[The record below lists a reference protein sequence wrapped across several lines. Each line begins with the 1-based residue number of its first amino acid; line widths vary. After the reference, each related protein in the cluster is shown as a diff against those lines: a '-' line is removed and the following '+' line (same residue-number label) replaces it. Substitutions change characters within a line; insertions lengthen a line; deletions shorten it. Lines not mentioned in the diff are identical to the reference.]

1 MTPRRRSWS
10 NSSSRRPAVWNKPP
24 PLWARRGSF
33 LKSGACSSLLSSGS
47 HASSA
52 SSGPGHASTS
62 LVRRVAA
69 SVPSGLAGTLEDLL
83 VVKPDEN
90 TSGLQAIKANP
101 SKPSVDAMLTLLD
114 KLRVIEATG
123 VLGVD
128 LSWLNGNYQ
137 RALFH
142 QVRKTSVT
150 RLRELAESRRHAA
163 LVCFLWQSYRDA
175 VDQTV
180 DMFDKLLTRAH
191 TQAQN
196 ELDEQLCHQR
206 QTIQISLTALRS
218 LGKIILDDEI
228 SDEELRARL
237 FAVVSREELV
247 ACMDNT
253 GEWVTGKRSDL
264 FHGIVRRH
272 GMLRKFSPAWLDAL
286 ELTQDIEGEQSACL
300 RALQMLK
307 ELNATGRRSY
317 RKMRRPTSYRN
328 ALNP

>member
-1 MTPRRRSWS
+1 MP
-10 NSSSRRPAVWNKPP
+10 N
-24 PLWARRGSF
+24 G
-33 LKSGACSSLLSSGS
+33 
-47 HASSA
+47 
-52 SSGPGHASTS
+52 
-62 LVRRVAA
+62 LVV
-69 SVPSGLAGTLEDLL
+69 SLEDLL

-90 TSGLQAIKANP
+90 SSGLQTIKANP

-123 VLGVD
+123 VLWVD

-196 ELDEQLCHQR
+196 ELNEQLCSQR
-206 QTIQISLTALRS
+206 QTIQASLTALRS
-218 LGKIILDDEI
+218 LGGIILDDAI

-237 FAVVSREELV
+237 FAAVSREELV
-247 ACMDNT
+247 ACVDKI
-253 GEWVTGKRSDL
+253 GEWVIGKRSDL

-272 GMLRKFSPAWLDAL
+272 GMLRKFSPALLDAL
-286 ELTQDIEGEQSACL
+286 ELTQDIDGEPSACL

-307 ELNATGRRSY
+307 ELNATGRRKLPVDAPTEFLPQ
-317 RKMRRPTSYRN
+317 RLKPIVINHGEIDRRAWDQMSFKRLKGAPD
-328 ALNP
+328 